1 MKFDKKYFK
10 ALNEAKNKTLL
21 NEALH
26 GIEIEKTPLYKECEQ
41 IVRKAS
47 TNVFKGKCLY
57 VGSYNTHKDFYD
69 EFAITKQ
76 DVVKAQELI
85 YEKINKLVKP
95 FLGVDGYVSNMYT
108 AFNED
113 GEFEIDIDIKFNESG
128 RGLPQFRFR
137 MYNDG
142 QENDAS
148 FSNNSIGK
156 FNKVDEFIELLDCV
170 KKFCEK
176 MIKY

>member
-1 MKFDKKYFK
+1 MKFDTKYFK
-10 ALNEAKNKTLL
+10 ALNETKNRTIL
-21 NEALH
+21 NEALY
-26 GIEIEKTPLYKECEQ
+26 GIEIEKTPLYKECEK

-69 EFAITKQ
+69 GFAITKQ
-76 DVVKAQELI
+76 DVAKTQELI

-95 FLGVDGYVSNMYT
+95 FLGVDGYASNIYT
-108 AFNED
+108 AFNEA
-113 GEFEIDIDIKFNESG
+113 GEFEIDIDIKFNETG
-128 RGLPQFRFR
+128 KGLPQFRFR
-137 MYNDG
+137 MYNDR
-142 QENDAS
+142 QETEAS
-148 FSNNSIGK
+148 FSNNSIGS

-170 KKFCEK
+170 KEFCEK

>member
-10 ALNEAKNKTLL
+10 ALNEALY
-21 NEALH
+21 
-26 GIEIEKTPLYKECEQ
+26 GIEIEKTPLYKECEK

-76 DVVKAQELI
+76 DVTKAQELI
-85 YEKINKLVKP
+85 YEKTNKLVKP
-95 FLGVDGYVSNMYT
+95 FLGVDGYASNIYT

-113 GEFEIDIDIKFNESG
+113 GKFEIDIDIKFNGSILKSEMN
-128 RGLPQFRFR
+128 PFR
-137 MYNDG
+137 
-142 QENDAS
+142 
-148 FSNNSIGK
+148 NSLNPNLRI
-156 FNKVDEFIELLDCV
+156 VTSC
-170 KKFCEK
+170 
-176 MIKY
+176 